1 MSDRTRTENSIL
13 NTTLSTGIYIVNT
26 IIAFI
31 SRMIFV
37 IVLSDSYLGLNS
49 LFSNIFSVLSIV
61 ELGVG
66 NSIIYYLY
74 KPVHEKDEREIAAV
88 MRLAK
93 KIYIGLGAFVAV
105 GGLIVAVFLEK
116 IAGDTGDISENIYIM
131 YIIYL
136 AGVVSGYFFSYKTL
150 ILTAHQKVYAVTGLN
165 YLVIAIQ
172 NVVQIILLLAFKSYF
187 LYIIVNPVTLLDTS
201 NLSCCKL
208 LLYCIIVICF

>member
-37 IVLSDSYLGLNS
+37 RVLSDSYLGLNS

-74 KPVHEKDEREIAAV
+74 KPVH
-88 MRLAK
+88 
-93 KIYIGLGAFVAV
+93 
-105 GGLIVAVFLEK
+105 
-116 IAGDTGDISENIYIM
+116 
-131 YIIYL
+131 
-136 AGVVSGYFFSYKTL
+136 
-150 ILTAHQKVYAVTGLN
+150 
-165 YLVIAIQ
+165 
-172 NVVQIILLLAFKSYF
+172 
-187 LYIIVNPVTLLDTS
+187 
-201 NLSCCKL
+201 
-208 LLYCIIVICF
+208 